1 MATRTRRSQRRTEAL
16 SRERIVEAAI
26 ELLDAAGE
34 GGLTFRA
41 LSERLATGPGAIY
54 WHVENK
60 GELLDAVTDAVV
72 ADAVAG
78 GVSGVASGATGAGG
92 AGGEA
97 SGAAEA
103 AEAAGAV
110 GAVGVG
116 GLPGAARDGIQAVA
130 LGLFDA
136 IEEHPWLATQLA
148 TQLSRSPWGTVAP
161 RLFESIGRQVRAL
174 GVPEDSWFTATS
186 ALMHYILGA
195 AGQNAA
201 NSASSRALPPDVDR
215 DQFLD
220 TVSTAW
226 EELDPDEYPFTRSLA
241 PQLRGHDDREQFLAG
256 ITLILAGITV
266 VHPPAG

>member
-16 SRERIVEAAI
+16 SRERIVEVAI

-34 GGLTFRA
+34 SGLTFRA

-72 ADAVAG
+72 ADAM
-78 GVSGVASGATGAGG
+78 AGG
-92 AGGEA
+92 AGGAVSGSAGAGEA
-97 SGAAEA
+97 GGEVSEA
-103 AEAAGAV
+103 AGSAGAV
-110 GAVGVG
+110 GAG
-116 GLPGAARDGIQAVA
+116 GLPGVARDGIEAVA

-220 TVSTAW
+220 SVSTAW